1 MNESTVTGAEIL
13 TERIGAGAVVA
24 LDSLG
29 VIEVAGDDAREFLQG
44 QFSNDI
50 DALAAIDGDAGARCQ
65 LNAYCNPKGR
75 ALAVVRVLRLGD
87 GWRLLAP
94 AALADA
100 LMMRLRMFVLRAK
113 VSVELQSPARWGV
126 IGAPVLRGEALRGDG
141 LLRAQVAGAVPRQLV
156 IGDAQP
162 SRAGEFTVEASDT
175 VWRLADILSGIP
187 QIYPATAEEFIAQF
201 INLDRVDGVSFSKGC
216 YPGQEII
223 ARLRHRGRVKQRMVA
238 ARARVDALAPGDA
251 VYDGGDKKI
260 GAVVDAVQLGDGEF
274 IFSAVAPAPLGD
286 TVMHVGGARQMATRI
301 ALPTDAEESAAA
313 EAE

>member
-1 MNESTVTGAEIL
+1 MMNESTVTGAEIL

-113 VSVELQSPARWGV
+113 VSVELQSRRGGELSARRCYAAKRCAVTVCCARKSPAPFPANSSSATRSH
-126 IGAPVLRGEALRGDG
+126 
-141 LLRAQVAGAVPRQLV
+141 RARR
-156 IGDAQP
+156 IHRR
-162 SRAGEFTVEASDT
+162 S
-175 VWRLADILSGIP
+175 I
-187 QIYPATAEEFIAQF
+187 
-201 INLDRVDGVSFSKGC
+201 
-216 YPGQEII
+216 
-223 ARLRHRGRVKQRMVA
+223 RHRVA
-238 ARARVDALAPGDA
+238 
-251 VYDGGDKKI
+251 
-260 GAVVDAVQLGDGEF
+260 LG
-274 IFSAVAPAPLGD
+274 
-286 TVMHVGGARQMATRI
+286 
-301 ALPTDAEESAAA
+301 
-313 EAE
+313 